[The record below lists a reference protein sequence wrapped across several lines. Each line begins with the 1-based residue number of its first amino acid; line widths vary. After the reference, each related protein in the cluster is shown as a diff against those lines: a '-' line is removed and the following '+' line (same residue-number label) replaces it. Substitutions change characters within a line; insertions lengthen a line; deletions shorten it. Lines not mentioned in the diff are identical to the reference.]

1 MELKDLQRDHLDA
14 LVAKMKKGSR
24 TAASELYDDLAPK
37 LYGFVFSRTGSREVA
52 EDLSQEI
59 FIKLLEH
66 IDSFDPKKGRFTV
79 WFWRLARNA
88 LVDQYRKKSA
98 TPFSHFEEDEVAAM
112 SVGEIPDTDSV
123 LVYRKLRS
131 VIGTFSVEEQELFEL
146 RFAAEMS
153 YKDIAHVLGKPEGTL
168 RVAALR
174 LREKIHKEFKET

>member
-1 MELKDLQRDHLDA
+1 MELKDLQRDRLDR
-14 LVAKMKKGSR
+14 LVLKMKKGDR
-24 TAASELYDDLAPK
+24 AAAGELYDELATK

-88 LVDQYRKKSA
+88 LVDHYRKKTA
-98 TPFSHFEEDEVAAM
+98 TPFSRFEEDEVAAM
-112 SVGEIPDTDSV
+112 VVGEIPDTDNV

-131 VIGTFSVEEQELFEL
+131 VIGTFSEEEQELFEL

-153 YKDIAHVLGKPEGTL
+153 YKDIARVLGKPEGTL

-174 LREKIHKEFKET
+174 LREKINKEFKGQ